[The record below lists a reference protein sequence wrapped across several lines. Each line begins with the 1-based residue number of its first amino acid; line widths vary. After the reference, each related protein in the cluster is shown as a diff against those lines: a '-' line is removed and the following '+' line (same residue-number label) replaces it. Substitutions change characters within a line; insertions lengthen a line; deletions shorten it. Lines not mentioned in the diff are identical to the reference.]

1 MARAEPRWFSRALL
15 VAVCIPALY
24 GLVAMGSDL
33 ILHTRYFSSNPI
45 KAGEHFL
52 GDWVLRLLVATL
64 AITPLRQWLGWQ
76 WLARHRRTLG
86 LAAFTY
92 LMLHWLTYVLLDV
105 QLDWGD
111 LVQDLVKRPYIMI
124 GMAAIVLMAPLA
136 LTSTQRMQRRLGG
149 RNWLRLHRLVYPICI
164 LGVIHFWM
172 SVKKDIT
179 EPAIYA
185 AIFASLLVY
194 RLYQW
199 NARRRRTVL
208 NAAIP
213 SPES

>member
-33 ILHTRYFSSNPI
+33 ILHTRYFGSNPI